1 MTTVSF
7 CSFSLESAD
16 LQILSARPSSVRRAL
31 YPDLHAA
38 RSPPLAADA
47 VSQSTGTRSIR
58 RERSVTASE
67 NGSEAW
73 LAEAERARHRPMK
86 SRMSARGGSDDEDAA
101 SVVTTR
107 TQADVDRDRTVRA
120 INDLLREQ
128 GIVAAVA
135 SDSFSLTSPTTSSN
149 SSPRKR
155 ESVISH
161 RLAIGRD
168 SPATMP
174 SSRSMHN
181 NLRRRSSMLS
191 LAPGR
196 PETALRGLIDR
207 AGPNAAEHHNLLLAA
222 LDQFDK
228 HFTEAAQREGV
239 STAPTS
245 PASAVAFSPAID
257 LVKRTDGLVNSTT
270 RLNMG
275 LRGLLEAIKSDQV
288 KAQLAEDGEPR
299 RSSPLAHFERSVNA
313 LLRISEDQVR
323 SLTEDLVA
331 VIRFDRDRTHSA
343 TSGVLVDNRPTS
355 RASTY
360 RSSVAGPAVRG
371 GDTVQS
377 PPRRATMASPYEGST
392 VSHASVRSPTAIRQ
406 ILRDPLLDEQSP
418 SSRTS
423 PQLAFQRH
431 TVGYAGGTPS
441 PRSSLA
447 QMGETPSPAARRE
460 SVHARSPLSDGPAA
474 YETPS
479 RVTSL
484 RRRSAANSIVA
495 SASYSGPNGLTG
507 LGLPLPRSEPSSED
521 QPRRSK
527 TSVSRVPF
535 PEIPPLQRAEWSLQ
549 QDTTVRPSSPTQT
562 RVSGAA
568 YPVTSVDSTQAT
580 TQSSPTHP
588 SAGFEVPSPAH
599 DRELPDLPQTSP
611 VVGLQRFPTTGPE
624 GLRPTISATSA
635 MTLPVESPTSSR
647 KRSIRLSGG
656 IGAAIK
662 NAFTSGSRKSAS
674 EGVIHNSNSPSK
686 TASPPPLP
694 PVPGMTPLERTTSTA
709 SRLEERRR
717 DSERLSRRD

>member
-1 MTTVSF
+1 M
-7 CSFSLESAD
+7 
-16 LQILSARPSSVRRAL
+16 
-31 YPDLHAA
+31 
-38 RSPPLAADA
+38 
-47 VSQSTGTRSIR
+47 
-58 RERSVTASE
+58 
-67 NGSEAW
+67 AW
-73 LAEAERARHRPMK
+73 LAETERGARHRTSQ
-86 SRMSARGGSDDEDAA
+86 SRLSGGGGSDDEDAA
-101 SVVTTR
+101 SSVVTTR

-135 SDSFSLTSPTTSSN
+135 SDSFSLASPTASSN

-155 ESVISH
+155 EAATTSH

-168 SPATMP
+168 SPAALP
-174 SSRSMHN
+174 PSRSMHSD
-181 NLRRRSSMLS
+181 LSRRSSMLS
-191 LAPGR
+191 VAPGR

-207 AGPNAAEHHNLLLAA
+207 AGPNAGEHHTLLLAA

-257 LVKRTDGLVNSTT
+257 LVKRTDGLVDSTT
-270 RLNMG
+270 RLNTG

-288 KAQLAEDGEPR
+288 EAQLAEDGEPR

-331 VIRFDRDRTHSA
+331 IIRFDRDRTQSA
-343 TSGVLVDNRPTS
+343 TSGALVDNRPTS

-360 RSSVAGPAVRG
+360 RSSLAGSAVRG
-371 GDTVQS
+371 GESIQS
-377 PPRRATMASPYEGST
+377 PPRRATTASPYEGST

-406 ILRDPLLDEQSP
+406 TLRDPLLDEESP
-418 SSRTS
+418 SSRSS
-423 PQLAFQRH
+423 PQFAFQRH

-447 QMGETPSPAARRE
+447 QMGGGTPSPAARRK

-479 RVTSL
+479 RVSSL

-507 LGLPLPRSEPSSED
+507 LGLPLPRSETGAED

-527 TSVSRVPF
+527 TSVSRLPF
-535 PEIPPLQRAEWSLQ
+535 RRICL
-549 QDTTVRPSSPTQT
+549 
-562 RVSGAA
+562 AA
-568 YPVTSVDSTQAT
+568 C
-580 TQSSPTHP
+580 
-588 SAGFEVPSPAH
+588 
-599 DRELPDLPQTSP
+599 
-611 VVGLQRFPTTGPE
+611 
-624 GLRPTISATSA
+624 
-635 MTLPVESPTSSR
+635 
-647 KRSIRLSGG
+647 
-656 IGAAIK
+656 
-662 NAFTSGSRKSAS
+662 
-674 EGVIHNSNSPSK
+674 
-686 TASPPPLP
+686 
-694 PVPGMTPLERTTSTA
+694 
-709 SRLEERRR
+709 
-717 DSERLSRRD
+717 

>member
-1 MTTVSF
+1 VTTVSF

-168 SPATMP
+168 SPAALTP
-174 SSRSMHN
+174 SRSMHN
-181 NLRRRSSMLS
+181 DLSRRSSMLS
-191 LAPGR
+191 VVPGR

-207 AGPNAAEHHNLLLAA
+207 AGPNAGEHHNLLFAA

-270 RLNMG
+270 RLNTG

-288 KAQLAEDGEPR
+288 EAQLAEDGEPR

-331 VIRFDRDRTHSA
+331 VIRFDRDRAHSA

-377 PPRRATMASPYEGST
+377 PPRRATTASPYEGST

-406 ILRDPLLDEQSP
+406 TLRDPLLDEQSP

-441 PRSSLA
+441 PRSPLA
-447 QMGETPSPAARRE
+447 QMGGTPSPAARRE

-479 RVTSL
+479 RVSSL
-484 RRRSAANSIVA
+484 RRRSAANSIVT

-535 PEIPPLQRAEWSLQ
+535 PEIPPLQRAEWSLR

-588 SAGFEVPSPAH
+588 SAGFEVPSPMH
-599 DRELPDLPQTSP
+599 DRELPELPQTSP

-635 MTLPVESPTSSR
+635 MTRPVESPTSSR

-662 NAFTSGSRKSAS
+662 NAFTSGNRKSAS
-674 EGVIHNSNSPSK
+674 ESVLHNSNSPSK